1 MEIKLIDEK
10 EGRARE
16 ISLMAKQL
24 KDLTDR
30 ADGDVSVKDNKIKFL
45 EESLKNQER
54 RLADD
59 L

>member
-45 EESLKNQER
+45 QESLKNQER

>member
-24 KDLTDR
+24 KDLTER

>member
-10 EGRARE
+10 EGRAKE

-24 KDLTDR
+24 KDLTER

>member
-54 RLADD
+54 LLADD

>member
-54 RLADD
+54 HLADD